1 VNFSLATVLWL
12 VMLIPSITFH
22 EFMHGYAAY
31 LLGDPTAKNA
41 GRLTLNPIAS
51 IDPIGTVL
59 LPLLMFFTGGP
70 IFGYAKPVPYNPM
83 YFKNLRQGEITVGL
97 AGPASNLALA
107 LVGAALAWIGNVV
120 VVFSLPLASALWL
133 TGSILALANLVL
145 MFFNLIP
152 IPPLDG
158 SSVIPLFLPD
168 SAMRSW
174 YQLQRYSFV
183 ILIGILWLVPLIFHI
198 SPISTYFDF
207 TVYPLLNLLLPRTAL
222 AVVGL

>member
-1 VNFSLATVLWL
+1 MNLSMATVLSL

-51 IDPIGTVL
+51 IDPFGSII
-59 LPLLMFFTGGP
+59 LPLMGFFLGGF

-83 YFKNLRQGEITVGL
+83 YFKNLRQGEIIVGF
-97 AGPASNLALA
+97 AGPAANLALA
-107 LVGAALAWIGNVV
+107 FVGAALAWLGFALVGGSPAV
-120 VVFSLPLASALWL
+120 GSAIYIV
-133 TGSILALANLVL
+133 GYALAQINLVL

-158 SSVIPLFLPD
+158 SSIVPIFLPN
-168 SAMRSW
+168 SALRGW
-174 YQLQRYSFV
+174 YQLQRYSFA
-183 ILIGILWLVPLIFHI
+183 ILIGLLVLVPMVFHVD
-198 SPISTYFDF
+198 PIGAYFSH
-207 TVYPLLNLLLPRTAL
+207 TVTPLLGVLLP
-222 AVVGL
+222 GG

>member
-1 VNFSLATVLWL
+1 VNFSLTSVLWL

-31 LLGDPTAKNA
+31 RLGDPTAKNA

-83 YFKNLRQGEITVGL
+83 YFKNLRQGEIIVGL
-97 AGPASNLALA
+97 AGPSANLFLA
-107 LVGAALAWIGNVV
+107 FVGAGLAWVGY
-120 VVFSLPLASALWL
+120 FLLGAAASFASALIL
-133 TGSILALANLVL
+133 IGGTLALTNLVL

-158 SSVIPLFLPD
+158 SSIIPLFLPD
-168 SAMRSW
+168 RAMRRW
-174 YQLQRYSFV
+174 YELQRYSFV
-183 ILIGILWLVPLIFHI
+183 ILIAILWGLPLVFHI
-198 SPISTYFDF
+198 NPISTYFNY
-207 TVYPLLNLLLPRTAL
+207 TVYPLLNVMLPP
-222 AVVGL
+222 V

>member
-1 VNFSLATVLWL
+1 MNFSMATVLSL

-51 IDPIGTVL
+51 IDPFGSII
-59 LPLLMFFTGGP
+59 LPLMGFFLGGF

-83 YFKNLRQGEITVGL
+83 YFKNLRQGEIIVGF
-97 AGPASNLALA
+97 AGPAANLSLA
-107 LVGAALAWIGNVV
+107 FVGAALAWVGFALVGGSPTLGSAIYVV
-120 VVFSLPLASALWL
+120 
-133 TGSILALANLVL
+133 GYALAQINLVL

-158 SSVIPLFLPD
+158 SSIVPIFLPN
-168 SAMRSW
+168 SALRGW
-174 YQLQRYSFV
+174 YQLQRYSFA
-183 ILIGILWLVPLIFHI
+183 ILIGLLFLVPMLFHVD
-198 SPISTYFDF
+198 PIGAYFSH
-207 TVYPLLNLLLPRTAL
+207 TVTPLLGVLMP
-222 AVVGL
+222 GG